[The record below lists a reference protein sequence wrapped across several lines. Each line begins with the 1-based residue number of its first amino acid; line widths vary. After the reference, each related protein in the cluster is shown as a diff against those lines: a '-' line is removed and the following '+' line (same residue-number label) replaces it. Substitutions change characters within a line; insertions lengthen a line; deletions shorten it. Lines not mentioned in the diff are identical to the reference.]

1 MKKEHQIKESIPL
14 LPLRDMVVFPYMVMP
29 LLVGRE
35 KSINAV
41 EEANKKDK
49 TILLCAQRSVK
60 VEDPSVDDIYQ
71 VGTVGQIIQSLK
83 LPDGSYKLLVEGLFR
98 AKIKK
103 PLPNKEYLNV
113 EIENV
118 SSEIE
123 KTIEVEAMMRSLVNQ
138 FEEYVKL
145 NQRVPTEAY
154 ATIANIAD
162 ADQVADQIASY
173 LTLRVSERQAI
184 LEVIDPLERIKR
196 LTEVLNSEIGI
207 LQIEKKI
214 SSNVR
219 KQIEKAQKE
228 YFLQEQLKAIE
239 KELGQKDDPKNELDD
254 LKEKIK
260 QAKMPKEA
268 QEVVLREVEKLSRM
282 YPSSPEATVSRN
294 YIDWLVALPWSVK
307 TDDNLDINNAEK
319 ILNEDHYGLEK
330 PKERILEY
338 LAVRKLVKSMK
349 GQILCF
355 VGPPGVG
362 KTSLAKSVA
371 RALGRNFIRISLGGM
386 RDEAEI
392 RGHRRTYIGSLPGRI
407 IQSIRKAKSRNPV
420 FLLDEVDK
428 MSMDF
433 RGDPAAALLEVLD
446 PEQNST
452 FSDHYLEVEFDL
464 SDVMFITT
472 ANFQDNIPLPLQD
485 RMEIIRLPG
494 YTEYEKLKIARGFL
508 IPKQLKANGL
518 KEEDIKFTQEAIL
531 RIIRRYTR
539 EAGVRNL
546 EREIAR
552 VYRRIAKEVVTK
564 EKDLKIRLTG
574 VRVEK
579 YLGPVQFTEPKKE
592 EKSEVGVATG
602 LAWTEAGGDI
612 ISIES
617 TLMKGKGKLTLT
629 GKLGEVMQESAQAA
643 LSYIRS
649 RAREFGIDDDF
660 YRKMDIHI
668 HIPEGAIPKDGPSAG
683 ITMATALISSL
694 TKRPVKKD
702 VAMTGEITLRGKVL
716 PIGGLKSKILA
727 AHMVGIK
734 TVIMPKENEKDLVE
748 IPKNILKD
756 IKIIPVENM
765 DQVLEISLEKKRA
778 KTAESSQNTNLKRM
792 FRPTIYQRLPI
803 QT

>member
-1 MKKEHQIKESIPL
+1 
-14 LPLRDMVVFPYMVMP
+14 MVVFPFMVLP
-29 LLVGRE
+29 LVVGRE
-35 KSINAV
+35 KSIAAV
-41 EEANKKDK
+41 EEALTKDK
-49 TILLCAQRSVK
+49 TILLCAQKAVK
-60 VEDPSVDDIYQ
+60 VEEPSADDIYV
-71 VGTVGQIIQSLK
+71 VGTVGQIVQSVK
-83 LPDGSYKLLVEGLFR
+83 LPDGSFKLLVEGLYR
-98 AKIKK
+98 ARIKK
-103 PLPNKEYLNV
+103 ISLLKGYLNAD
-113 EIENV
+113 IENIPA
-118 SSEIE
+118 SSE
-123 KTIEVEAMMRSLVNQ
+123 KTMEVEAMVRSLVNQ

-162 ADQVADQIASY
+162 PDQLADTVASY
-173 LTLRVSERQAI
+173 LTMRVAEKQAL
-184 LEVIDPLERIKR
+184 LEIINPVERIKK

-219 KQIEKAQKE
+219 KQIEKSQKE

-239 KELGQKDDPKNELDD
+239 KELGQKDDYKNELDD
-254 LKEKIK
+254 LKDKVK
-260 QAKMPKEA
+260 QAKMPKDVHETA
-268 QEVVLREVEKLSRM
+268 LREVEKLSRM

-294 YIDWLVALPWSVK
+294 YIDWLIAMPWSAK
-307 TDDNLDINNAEK
+307 TEDNLDIQNAEK
-319 ILNEDHYGLEK
+319 ILDEDHYGLDK

-362 KTSLAKSVA
+362 KTSLAKSIA
-371 RALGRNFIRISLGGM
+371 RALGRGFVRVSLGGV

-407 IQSIRKAKSRNPV
+407 IQSIRKVKSRNPV

-433 RGDPAAALLEVLD
+433 RGDPASALLEVLD

-464 SDVMFITT
+464 SDVMFVTT
-472 ANFQDNIPLPLQD
+472 ANFQDNIPIPLQD
-485 RMEIIRLPG
+485 RMEIIRISG
-494 YTEYEKLKIARGFL
+494 YTEHEKVKIAQGFL
-508 IPKQLKANGL
+508 VPKQLKANGL
-518 KEEDIKFTQEAIL
+518 KEEDIKFTQEGL
-531 RIIRRYTR
+531 FRIIRRYTR

-552 VYRRIAKEVVTK
+552 VCRRIAKEVVK
-564 EKDLKIRLTG
+564 KDKDLKIRLTAA
-574 VRVEK
+574 RVEK
-579 YLGPVQFTEPKKE
+579 YLGPMQFTEPKKE
-592 EKSEVGVATG
+592 EKNEIGVATG
-602 LAWTEAGGDI
+602 LAWTEVGGDI

-629 GKLGEVMQESAQAA
+629 GKLGEVMRESAQAG

-649 RAREFGIDDDF
+649 RARDLGIPADF

-668 HIPEGAIPKDGPSAG
+668 HIPEGAVPKDGPSAG
-683 ITMATALISSL
+683 ITMATALVSSL
-694 TKRPVKKD
+694 AKLPVKKD

-734 TVIMPKENEKDLVE
+734 TVIIPKDNEKDLAE

-756 IKIIPVENM
+756 IKIIAVENM
-765 DQVLEISLEKKRA
+765 DQVLDIALEKKRSKA
-778 KTAESSQNTNLKRM
+778 PKAAPKKI
-792 FRPTIYQRLPI
+792 FRPTVYQRFPI

>member
-1 MKKEHQIKESIPL
+1 
-14 LPLRDMVVFPYMVMP
+14 
-29 LLVGRE
+29 
-35 KSINAV
+35 
-41 EEANKKDK
+41 
-49 TILLCAQRSVK
+49 VK
-60 VEDPSVDDIYQ
+60 LSPVK
-71 VGTVGQIIQSLK
+71 G
-83 LPDGSYKLLVEGLFR
+83 
-98 AKIKK
+98 
-103 PLPNKEYLNV
+103 YLNAGIE
-113 EIENV
+113 EIP
-118 SSEIE
+118 SAAE
-123 KTIEVEAMMRSLVNQ
+123 KTMEVEALVRSLVNQ

-162 ADQVADQIASY
+162 PDQLADTAASY
-173 LTLRVSERQAI
+173 LTMRVAEKQAI
-184 LEVIDPLERIKR
+184 LEILNPVDRIKK

-239 KELGQKDDPKNELDD
+239 KELGQKDDYKNELDE
-254 LKEKIK
+254 LKDKVK

-268 QEVVLREVEKLSRM
+268 QETALREVEKLSRM

-294 YIDWLVALPWSVK
+294 YIDWLVAIPWSAR
-307 TDDNLDINNAEK
+307 TEDNLDIKNAEK
-319 ILNEDHYGLEK
+319 ILAEDHYGLDK

-371 RALGRNFIRISLGGM
+371 RALGRNFVRVSLGGV

-433 RGDPAAALLEVLD
+433 RGDPASALLEVLD

-452 FSDHYLEVEFDL
+452 FSDHYLEVDFDL

-472 ANFQDNIPLPLQD
+472 ANFQDNIPIPLQD
-485 RMEIIRLPG
+485 RMEIIKIPG
-494 YTEYEKLKIARGFL
+494 YTEYEKVKIAQGFL
-508 IPKQLKANGL
+508 IPKQIKANGL
-518 KEEDIKFTQEAIL
+518 KAEDIKFTPDGIL
-531 RIIRRYTR
+531 RMIRRYTR

-552 VYRRIAKEVVTK
+552 VCRRIAKEVVKK
-564 EKDLKIRLTG
+564 EKDLKIRLTPN
-574 VRVEK
+574 RIEK

-592 EKSEVGVATG
+592 EKNEVGVATG

-617 TLMKGKGKLTLT
+617 TLMKGKGKMTLT
-629 GKLGEVMQESAQAA
+629 GKLGEVMQESAQAG

-649 RAREFGIDDDF
+649 RARELGISDDF
-660 YRKMDIHI
+660 YKKMDIHI

-694 TKRPVKKD
+694 TRYPVKKD

-716 PIGGLKSKILA
+716 PIGGLKSKMLA

-734 TVIMPKENEKDLVE
+734 TVIIPKENEKDLIE

-756 IKIIPVENM
+756 LKVIPVENM
-765 DQVLEISLEKKRA
+765 DQVLEIALDKKCRKA
-778 KTAESSQNTNLKRM
+778 AV
-792 FRPTIYQRLPI
+792 YQHLSI

>member
-1 MKKEHQIKESIPL
+1 MKKESQNKDSLPL
-14 LPLRDMVVFPYMVMP
+14 LPLRDMVVFPFMVVP
-29 LLVGRE
+29 LVVGRE
-35 KSINAV
+35 KSIAAV
-41 EEANKKDK
+41 EEALTKDK
-49 TILLCAQRSVK
+49 TILLCAQKSVK
-60 VEDPSVDDIYQ
+60 VEEPSADDIYT
-71 VGTVGQIIQSLK
+71 VGTVGQIVQSVK
-83 LPDGSYKLLVEGLFR
+83 LPDGSFKLLVEGLYR
-98 AKIKK
+98 ARIKK
-103 PLPNKEYLNV
+103 LSLLKGYLNAD
-113 EIENV
+113 IENLPV
-118 SSEIE
+118 SSE
-123 KTIEVEAMMRSLVNQ
+123 KTIETEAMVRSLVNQ

-162 ADQVADQIASY
+162 PDQLADTAASY
-173 LTLRVSERQAI
+173 LTMRVAEKQALLEI
-184 LEVIDPLERIKR
+184 LNAVERIKK

-219 KQIEKAQKE
+219 KQIEKSQKE

-239 KELGQKDDPKNELDD
+239 KELGQKDDNKNELDE
-254 LKEKIK
+254 LKDKVK
-260 QAKMPKEA
+260 QAKMPKDV
-268 QEVVLREVEKLSRM
+268 QETALREVEKLSRM

-294 YIDWLVALPWSVK
+294 YIDWLIAMPWSAK
-307 TDDNLDINNAEK
+307 TEDNLDIKNAEK
-319 ILNEDHYGLEK
+319 ILDEDHYGLEK

-362 KTSLAKSVA
+362 KTSLAKSIA
-371 RALGRNFIRISLGGM
+371 RALGRGFIRVSLGGV

-407 IQSIRKAKSRNPV
+407 IQSIRKAKSKNPV

-433 RGDPAAALLEVLD
+433 RGDPASALLEVLD
-446 PEQNST
+446 PEQNSA

-472 ANFQDNIPLPLQD
+472 ANFQDNIPIPLQD
-485 RMEIIRLPG
+485 RMEIIKIPG
-494 YTEYEKLKIARGFL
+494 YTEYEKVKIAQGFL
-508 IPKQLKANGL
+508 VPKQLKANGL
-518 KEEDIKFTQEAIL
+518 KVEHIKFTQEGLL

-552 VYRRIAKEVVTK
+552 VCRRIAKEVVK
-564 EKDLKIRLTG
+564 RDKDLKIRLTAA
-574 VRVEK
+574 RVEK
-579 YLGPVQFTEPKKE
+579 YLGPMQFTEPKKE
-592 EKSEVGVATG
+592 EKNEIGVATG
-602 LAWTEAGGDI
+602 LAWTEVGGDI

-629 GKLGEVMQESAQAA
+629 GKLGEVMRESAQAG

-649 RAREFGIDDDF
+649 RARELGVQADF

-668 HIPEGAIPKDGPSAG
+668 HIPEGAVPKDGPSAG
-683 ITMATALISSL
+683 ITMATALVSSL
-694 TKRPVKKD
+694 TKLPVKKD

-734 TVIMPKENEKDLVE
+734 TVIIPKENEKDLAE

-756 IKIIPVENM
+756 IKVVTVENM
-765 DQVLEISLEKKRA
+765 DQVLDIALEKKRSKA
-778 KTAESSQNTNLKRM
+778 PKAAPKKI
-792 FRPTIYQRLPI
+792 FRPTVYQRFPI

>member
-1 MKKEHQIKESIPL
+1 MKKEFKTKDSLPL
-14 LPLRDMVVFPYMVMP
+14 LPLRDMVVFPFMVVP
-29 LLVGRE
+29 LVVGRE
-35 KSINAV
+35 KSIAAV
-41 EEANKKDK
+41 EDALSKDK
-49 TILLCAQRSVK
+49 TILLCAQKSVK
-60 VEDPSVDDIYQ
+60 VEEPSLDDIYQ
-71 VGTVGQIIQSLK
+71 LGTVGQIIQSVK
-83 LPDGSYKLLVEGLFR
+83 LPDGSYKLLVEGIYR
-98 AKIKK
+98 ARIKK
-103 PLPNKEYLNV
+103 SLPEKEYLGV
-113 EIENV
+113 EIECATMAV
-118 SSEIE
+118 E
-123 KTIEVEAMMRSLVNQ
+123 KTIEIEAMMRSLVNQ

-145 NQRVPTEAY
+145 NQRVPTEAF
-154 ATIANIAD
+154 ATIANIPD
-162 ADQVADQIASY
+162 PDQIADTVASY
-173 LTLRVSERQAI
+173 LTMRVAERQAI
-184 LEVIDPLERIKR
+184 LEITDPVDRIKK

-214 SSNVR
+214 SSTVR
-219 KQIEKAQKE
+219 KQIEKSQKE

-239 KELGQKDDPKNELDD
+239 KELGQKDDYKNELDD

-260 QAKMPKEA
+260 QAKMPKDA
-268 QEVVLREVEKLSRM
+268 QETALREVEKLSRM

-294 YIDWLVALPWSVK
+294 YIDWLVAIPWSVK
-307 TDDNLDINNAEK
+307 TEDNLDIKNAEK
-319 ILNEDHYGLEK
+319 ILDDDHYGLEK

-371 RALGRNFIRISLGGM
+371 RALGRNFIRVSLGGV

-392 RGHRRTYIGSLPGRI
+392 RGHRRTYIGSLPGRV
-407 IQSIRKAKSRNPV
+407 IQSIKKAKSKNPV

-428 MSMDF
+428 MSTDF

-485 RMEIIRLPG
+485 RMEMIKLSG
-494 YTEYEKLKIARGFL
+494 YTEYEKAKIAQGFL
-508 IPKQLKANGL
+508 IPKQIKANGL
-518 KEEDIKFTQEAIL
+518 KEENVKFTQEAIL

-552 VYRRIAKEVVTK
+552 VCRRIAKDVVRK
-564 EKDLKIRLTG
+564 EKDLKIKLTG
-574 VRVEK
+574 ARIEK
-579 YLGPVQFTEPKKE
+579 YLGPIQFTEPKKE
-592 EKSEVGVATG
+592 ENNEVGVATG

-617 TLMKGKGKLTLT
+617 ILMNGKGKLTLT

-649 RAREFGIDDDF
+649 RAKEFGIDDNF
-660 YRKMDIHI
+660 YKKLDIHI

-683 ITMATALISSL
+683 ITMATALVSSL
-694 TKRPVKKD
+694 TKCPVKKD

-734 TVIMPKENEKDLVE
+734 TVIIPKENEKDLVE
-748 IPKNILKD
+748 IPKSILKD
-756 IKIIPVENM
+756 IKIIPVGHM
-765 DQVLEISLEKKRA
+765 DQVLEIALEKGCKKA
-778 KTAESSQNTNLKRM
+778 PKAAPKKI
-792 FRPTIYQRLPI
+792 FRPTVYQRMQI

>member
-1 MKKEHQIKESIPL
+1 MKKEFQIKNSLPL
-14 LPLRDMVVFPYMVMP
+14 LPLRDMVIFPYMVMP
-29 LLVGRE
+29 LLVGRQ
-35 KSINAV
+35 KSIAAV
-41 EEANKKDK
+41 EEADSKDK
-49 TILLCAQRSVK
+49 TILLCAQRFVK
-60 VEDPSVDDIYQ
+60 TEDPSPDDIYKT
-71 VGTVGQIIQSLK
+71 GTVGKILQSLK
-83 LPDGSYKLLVEGLFR
+83 LPDGSYKLLVEGLYR
-98 AKIKK
+98 ANIKNF
-103 PLPNKEYLNV
+103 LPNQEYLSV
-113 EIENV
+113 EIEPV
-118 SSEIE
+118 PTGTK
-123 KTIEVEAMMRSLVNQ
+123 KTIEVEALMRSLVNQ

-145 NQRVPTEAY
+145 NQRVPAEAF
-154 ATIANIAD
+154 ATTANIDNPNQLAD
-162 ADQVADQIASY
+162 TVASY
-173 LTLRVSERQAI
+173 LSLRISERQVI
-184 LEVIDPLERIKR
+184 LEIIDPVERIKR

-219 KQIEKAQKE
+219 KQIEKSQKE

-239 KELGQKDDPKNELDD
+239 KELGQKDEHKNEIED
-254 LKEKIK
+254 LKEKARA
-260 QAKMPKEA
+260 AKMTKEA
-268 QEVVLREVEKLSRM
+268 QEVALREIEKLSRM
-282 YPSSPEATVSRN
+282 YPNSPEATVSRN

-307 TDDNLDINNAEK
+307 TDDNLDIKNAGK
-319 ILNEDHYGLEK
+319 ILNDDHYGLEK

-338 LAVRKLVKSMK
+338 LAVLKLVKSMK

-371 RALGRNFIRISLGGM
+371 RALGRSFIRVSLGGV

-392 RGHRRTYIGSLPGRI
+392 RGHRRTYIGSLPGRV

-428 MSMDF
+428 MATDF

-472 ANFQDNIPLPLQD
+472 ANFQDNIPAPLQD

-494 YTEYEKLKIARGFL
+494 YTEYEKVKIAQGFL
-508 IPKQLKANGL
+508 IPKQIKANGL
-518 KEEDIKFTQEAIL
+518 KPEDISFSEEGIL
-531 RIIRRYTR
+531 KIISRYTR

-552 VYRRIAKEVVTK
+552 ACRKIAKKVVEK
-564 EKDLKIRLTG
+564 EQSLKVKLTA
-574 VRVEK
+574 VSVQK
-579 YLGPVQFTEPKKE
+579 YLGPPRFSEPKIE
-592 EKSEVGVATG
+592 EENEVGVATG

-643 LSYIRS
+643 LSYLRS
-649 RAREFGIDDDF
+649 RAKEFGIDDDF
-660 YRKMDIHI
+660 YKKTDIHI

-694 TKRPVKKD
+694 AKLPVKKD

-716 PIGGLKSKILA
+716 EIGGLKSKILA
-727 AHMVGIK
+727 AHRVGIN
-734 TVIMPKENEKDLVE
+734 TVIIPKENQKDLIE
-748 IPKNILKD
+748 IPKNILRELK
-756 IKIIPVENM
+756 V
-765 DQVLEISLEKKRA
+765 V
-778 KTAESSQNTNLKRM
+778 TAEDMDEVLKVALVNKRGKRSKAEPKK
-792 FRPTIYQRLPI
+792 FYRPTIYQRIPI

>member
-1 MKKEHQIKESIPL
+1 MKKEQLQKEIVPL
-14 LPLRDMVVFPYMVMP
+14 LPLRDMVVFPFMVVP
-29 LLVGRE
+29 LVVGRDR
-35 KSINAV
+35 SIAAV
-41 EEANKKDK
+41 EEALSKDK

-60 VEDPSVDDIYQ
+60 VEEPALDDIYQ
-71 VGTVGQIIQSLK
+71 MGTVGQIMQSVK
-83 LPDGSYKLLVEGLFR
+83 LPDGSYKILAEGIYR

-103 PLPNKEYLNV
+103 LLPTKEYLHAEV
-113 EIENV
+113 EYPSAAV
-118 SSEIE
+118 E
-123 KTIEVEAMMRSLVNQ
+123 KTMEVEAMMRSLVNQ

-154 ATIANIAD
+154 ATLVNIAD
-162 ADQVADQIASY
+162 PDQMADTAASY
-173 LTLRVSERQAI
+173 LNLRVAERQAI
-184 LEVIDPLERIKR
+184 LEIVSPVERVKR

-219 KQIEKAQKE
+219 KQIEKAQRE

-239 KELGQKDDPKNELDD
+239 KELGQKDDYKNELDD
-254 LKEKIK
+254 LKEKVK
-260 QAKMPKEA
+260 QAKMTKEA
-268 QEVVLREVEKLSRM
+268 QEIALREIEKLSRM
-282 YPSSPEATVSRN
+282 YPTSPEATVSRN
-294 YIDWLVALPWSVK
+294 YIDWLVALPWSVR
-307 TDDNLDINNAEK
+307 TEDNLDIKNAEK
-319 ILNEDHYGLEK
+319 ILAEDHYGLEK

-362 KTSLAKSVA
+362 KTSLAKSIA
-371 RALGRNFIRISLGGM
+371 RALGRNFVRVSLGGV

-392 RGHRRTYIGSLPGRI
+392 RGHRRTYIGSLPGRV
-407 IQSIRKAKSRNPV
+407 IQSIRKAKSKNPV

-428 MSMDF
+428 MSLDF

-472 ANFQDNIPLPLQD
+472 ANFQDNIPIPLQD
-485 RMEIIRLPG
+485 RMEIIKLPG
-494 YTEYEKLKIARGFL
+494 YTEYEKVKIAQGFL
-508 IPKQLKANGL
+508 LPKQIKANGL
-518 KEEDIKFTQEAIL
+518 KEEDIKFTHEAL
-531 RIIRRYTR
+531 MKIIGRYTR

-552 VYRRIAKEVVTK
+552 VCRKIAKEVVQK
-564 EKDLKIRLTG
+564 DRDLK
-574 VRVEK
+574 VRVTAVRAK
-579 YLGPVQFTEPKKE
+579 RYLGPEQFDEPKKE
-592 EKSEVGVATG
+592 EKNEVGVATG

-629 GKLGEVMQESAQAA
+629 GKLGEVMKESAEAA

-649 RAREFGIDDDF
+649 RARELGIDDDF
-660 YRKMDIHI
+660 YRKFDIHI

-683 ITMATALISSL
+683 ITMATALVSAL
-694 TKRPVKKD
+694 TKLPVKKD

-716 PIGGLKSKILA
+716 PIGGLKSKMLA
-727 AHMVGIK
+727 AHMVGMK
-734 TVIMPKENEKDLVE
+734 TVIIPKENEKDLVE

-756 IKIIPVENM
+756 LKVIPVEHM
-765 DQVLEISLEKKRA
+765 DRVLEIALEKRRA
-778 KTAESSQNTNLKRM
+778 KTAGPVPKKI
-792 FRPTIYQRLPI
+792 FRPTVYQRFPI

>member
-1 MKKEHQIKESIPL
+1 MKKEQLQKDSLPL
-14 LPLRDMVVFPYMVMP
+14 LPLRDMVVFPYMVIP
-29 LLVGRE
+29 LLVGRQ
-35 KSINAV
+35 KSIAAA
-41 EEANKKDK
+41 EAADTKDK
-49 TILLCAQRSVK
+49 TILLCAQRFVK
-60 VEDPSVDDIYQ
+60 TEDPSPDDIYQ
-71 VGTVGQIIQSLK
+71 MGTVGKILQSLK
-83 LPDGSYKLLVEGLFR
+83 LPDGSYKLLVEGLYR
-98 AKIKK
+98 AKVNKFI
-103 PLPNKEYLNV
+103 PDKEYLSV
-113 EIENV
+113 EIEPI
-118 SSEIE
+118 STDTQ
-123 KTIEVEAMMRSLVNQ
+123 KTMEVEALMRSLVNQ

-145 NQRVPTEAY
+145 NQRVPTEAF
-154 ATIANIAD
+154 ATTANIDNPDQLAD
-162 ADQVADQIASY
+162 TVASY
-173 LTLRVSERQAI
+173 LALRISERQAI
-184 LEVIDPLERIKR
+184 LEIIDPVERIKR

-219 KQIEKAQKE
+219 RQIEKSQKE

-239 KELGQKDDPKNELDD
+239 KELGQKDEHKSEMDE
-254 LKEKIK
+254 LKEKVK
-260 QAKMPKEA
+260 AAKMTKEA
-268 QEVVLREVEKLSRM
+268 QEVALREIEKLSRM
-282 YPSSPEATVSRN
+282 YPNSPEATVSRN

-307 TDDNLDINNAEK
+307 TDDNLDIKNAEK

-371 RALGRNFIRISLGGM
+371 RALGRNFIRISLGGV

-407 IQSIRKAKSRNPV
+407 IQSVRKAKSRNPV

-428 MSMDF
+428 MVMDF

-472 ANFQDNIPLPLQD
+472 ANFQDNIPVPLQD

-494 YTEYEKLKIARGFL
+494 YTEYEKVKIADGFL
-508 IPKQLKANGL
+508 ISKQIKANGL
-518 KEEDIKFTQEAIL
+518 KLENISFSAEGIL
-531 RIIRRYTR
+531 KIIRRYTR

-552 VYRRIAKEVVTK
+552 VCRKIAKEVVEK
-564 EKDLKIRLTG
+564 ERDLKVKLTA
-574 VRVEK
+574 VSVQK
-579 YLGPVQFTEPKKE
+579 YLGPPQFSEPKIE
-592 EKSEVGVATG
+592 EKNEVGVATG

-649 RAREFGIDDDF
+649 RAKEFGIDDDF

-694 TKRPVKKD
+694 TKLPVKKD

-716 PIGGLKSKILA
+716 QIGGLKSKILA
-727 AHMVGIK
+727 AHRVGIK
-734 TVIMPKENEKDLVE
+734 TVIIPKENEKDLVE
-748 IPKNILKD
+748 IPKNILRELRMVT
-756 IKIIPVENM
+756 VENM
-765 DQVLEISLEKKRA
+765 DQVLKIALENKRRKRSKAEPKK
-778 KTAESSQNTNLKRM
+778 
-792 FRPTIYQRLPI
+792 FYRPTIYQRLPI

>member
-1 MKKEHQIKESIPL
+1 MKKEHQIKESLPL
-14 LPLRDMVVFPYMVMP
+14 LPLRDMVVFPFMVVP
-29 LLVGRE
+29 LVVGRA
-35 KSINAV
+35 KSIAAV
-41 EEANKKDK
+41 EEALSKDK
-49 TILLCAQRSVK
+49 TILLCAQKSVK
-60 VEDPSVDDIYQ
+60 VEEPSLDDVYQ
-71 VGTVGQIIQSLK
+71 LGTVGQIIQSVK
-83 LPDGSYKLLVEGLFR
+83 LPDGSYKLLVEGIYR

-103 PLPNKEYLNV
+103 LLPVKEYINA
-113 EIENV
+113 EIEYASV
-118 SSEIE
+118 PAE
-123 KTIEVEAMMRSLVNQ
+123 KTMEVEAQMRSLVNQ

-145 NQRVPTEAY
+145 NQRVPTEAF
-154 ATIANIAD
+154 ATIANIPDPDQMAD
-162 ADQVADQIASY
+162 TAASY
-173 LTLRVSERQAI
+173 LTMRVAERQAI
-184 LEVIDPLERIKR
+184 LEIVDPVERIKR

-214 SSNVR
+214 SSTVR

-239 KELGQKDDPKNELDD
+239 KELGQKDDYKNELDD

-268 QEVVLREVEKLSRM
+268 QEIAMREVEKLSRM
-282 YPSSPEATVSRN
+282 YPTSPEATVSRN
-294 YIDWLVALPWSVK
+294 YIDWLVALPWSVR
-307 TDDNLDINNAEK
+307 TDDNLDIKNAEK

-362 KTSLAKSVA
+362 KTSLAKSIA
-371 RALGRNFIRISLGGM
+371 RALGRNFVRVSLGGV

-392 RGHRRTYIGSLPGRI
+392 RGHRRTYIGSLPGRV
-407 IQSIRKAKSRNPV
+407 IQSIRKAKSKNPV
-420 FLLDEVDK
+420 FLFDEVDK
-428 MSMDF
+428 MSTDF

-472 ANFQDNIPLPLQD
+472 ANFQDNIPFALQD
-485 RMEIIRLPG
+485 RMEMIKLSG
-494 YTEYEKLKIARGFL
+494 YTEYEKVKIAQGFL
-508 IPKQLKANGL
+508 ISKQIKLHGL
-518 KEEDIKFTQEAIL
+518 KEEHIKFTADAIL
-531 RIIRRYTR
+531 RIVRRYTR

-552 VYRRIAKEVVTK
+552 VCRRIAKDVVKK
-564 EKDLKIRLTG
+564 EKDLKLRLSG
-574 VRVEK
+574 RRIEK

-592 EKSEVGVATG
+592 EKNEIGVATG

-612 ISIES
+612 ISIET
-617 TLMKGKGKLTLT
+617 TLMTGKGKLILT

-643 LSYIRS
+643 LSFIRS
-649 RAREFGIDDDF
+649 RAKEFGIDDNF
-660 YRKMDIHI
+660 YKKLDIHI
-668 HIPEGAIPKDGPSAG
+668 HVPEGAIPKDGPSAG
-683 ITMATALISSL
+683 ITIATALISSL
-694 TKRPVKKD
+694 TKCPVKKD

-716 PIGGLKSKILA
+716 PIGGLKSKMLA

-734 TVIMPKENEKDLVE
+734 TVIIPKENEKDLVE

-756 IKIIPVENM
+756 LKVVPVEYM
-765 DQVLEISLEKKRA
+765 DQVLEIALERRCRKAPKAAPRKA
-778 KTAESSQNTNLKRM
+778 AFK
-792 FRPTIYQRLPI
+792 PTVYQRLPI

>member
-1 MKKEHQIKESIPL
+1 MKKENQSKDSLPL
-14 LPLRDMVVFPYMVMP
+14 LPLRDMVVFPFMTVP
-29 LLVGRE
+29 LVVGRE
-35 KSINAV
+35 KSIAAV
-41 EEANKKDK
+41 EESLAKDK
-49 TILLCAQRSVK
+49 TILLCAQKSVK
-60 VEDPSVDDIYQ
+60 VEEPSADDIYPI
-71 VGTVGQIIQSLK
+71 GTVGQIIQSVK
-83 LPDGSYKLLVEGLFR
+83 LPDGSYKLLVEGLYR
-98 AKIKK
+98 ARVIKLYALK
-103 PLPNKEYLNV
+103 GYLNAD
-113 EIENV
+113 IENV
-118 SSEIE
+118 PVPAE
-123 KTIEVEAMMRSLVNQ
+123 KTIEVEAMVRSMVNQ

-162 ADQVADQIASY
+162 PDQMADTAASY
-173 LTLRVSERQAI
+173 LTMRVAEKQAI
-184 LEVIDPLERIKR
+184 LEILDPVDRIKK

-239 KELGQKDDPKNELDD
+239 KELGQKDDYKNELDE
-254 LKEKIK
+254 LKDKVK
-260 QAKMPKEA
+260 QAKMPKDA
-268 QEVVLREVEKLSRM
+268 QEVAMREVEKLSRM

-294 YIDWLVALPWSVK
+294 YIDWLVAIPWSAR
-307 TDDNLDINNAEK
+307 TEDNLDIKNAEK
-319 ILNEDHYGLEK
+319 ILAEDHYGLEK

-371 RALGRNFIRISLGGM
+371 RALGRNFVRVSLGGV

-392 RGHRRTYIGSLPGRI
+392 RGHRRTYIGSLPGRV
-407 IQSIRKAKSRNPV
+407 IQSIRKAKSKNPV

-428 MSMDF
+428 MSTDF
-433 RGDPAAALLEVLD
+433 RGDPASALLEVLD

-472 ANFQDNIPLPLQD
+472 ANFQDNIPFPLQD
-485 RMEIIRLPG
+485 RMEMIKIPG
-494 YTEYEKLKIARGFL
+494 YTEYEKAKIAQGFL
-508 IPKQLKANGL
+508 IPKQIKANGL
-518 KEEDIKFTQEAIL
+518 KVEDIKFTQDGIL
-531 RIIRRYTR
+531 KMIRRYTR

-552 VYRRIAKEVVTK
+552 VCRRIAKEVVEK
-564 EKDLKIRLTG
+564 ERDLKIRLTG
-574 VRVEK
+574 SRIEK
-579 YLGPVQFTEPKKE
+579 YLGPMQFTEPKKE
-592 EKSEVGVATG
+592 EKNEVGVATG

-629 GKLGEVMQESAQAA
+629 GKLGEVMRESAQAGF
-643 LSYIRS
+643 SYIRS
-649 RAREFGIDDDF
+649 RAKELGISDDF
-660 YRKMDIHI
+660 YRKTDIHI

-683 ITMATALISSL
+683 ITMATALVSSL
-694 TKRPVKKD
+694 TKTPVKKD
-702 VAMTGEITLRGKVL
+702 VAMTGEITLRGRVL

-734 TVIMPKENEKDLVE
+734 TVIIPKDNEKDLIE

-756 IKIIPVENM
+756 LKVVTVENM
-765 DQVLEISLEKKRA
+765 DQVLDIALEKKRGRA
-778 KTAESSQNTNLKRM
+778 PKAAPKKI

>member
-1 MKKEHQIKESIPL
+1 MKKENQSKDSLPL
-14 LPLRDMVVFPYMVMP
+14 LPLRDMVVFPFMVVP
-29 LLVGRE
+29 LVVGRE
-35 KSINAV
+35 KSMAAV
-41 EEANKKDK
+41 EEALTKDK
-49 TILLCAQRSVK
+49 TILLCAQKSVK
-60 VEDPSVDDIYQ
+60 VEEPSADDIYA
-71 VGTVGQIIQSLK
+71 VGTVGQIVQSVK
-83 LPDGSYKLLVEGLFR
+83 LPDGSFKLLVEGLYR
-98 AKIKK
+98 ARIKK
-103 PLPNKEYLNV
+103 LLLLKGYLNAD
-113 EIENV
+113 IENMPV
-118 SSEIE
+118 SSE
-123 KTIEVEAMMRSLVNQ
+123 KTMEIEAMVRSLVNQ

-162 ADQVADQIASY
+162 PDQLADTAASY
-173 LTLRVSERQAI
+173 LTMRVAEKQALLEI
-184 LEVIDPLERIKR
+184 LDPVERIKK

-219 KQIEKAQKE
+219 KQIEKSQKE

-239 KELGQKDDPKNELDD
+239 KELGQKDDYKHELDE
-254 LKEKIK
+254 LKDKVK
-260 QAKMPKEA
+260 QAKMPKEV
-268 QEVVLREVEKLSRM
+268 QETALREVEKLSRM

-294 YIDWLVALPWSVK
+294 YIDWLIAMPWSVK
-307 TDDNLDINNAEK
+307 TEDNLDIKNSEK
-319 ILNEDHYGLEK
+319 ILNEDHYGLDK

-362 KTSLAKSVA
+362 KTSLAKSIA
-371 RALGRNFIRISLGGM
+371 RALGRGFIRVSLGGV

-392 RGHRRTYIGSLPGRI
+392 RGHRRTYIGSMPGRI
-407 IQSIRKAKSRNPV
+407 IQSIRKAKSKNPV

-433 RGDPAAALLEVLD
+433 RGDPASALLEVLD
-446 PEQNST
+446 PEQNSA

-472 ANFQDNIPLPLQD
+472 ANFQDNIPIPLQD
-485 RMEIIRLPG
+485 RMEIIKIPG
-494 YTEYEKLKIARGFL
+494 YTEHEKVKIAQGFL
-508 IPKQLKANGL
+508 VPKQLKANGL
-518 KEEDIKFTQEAIL
+518 KDEYIKFTQEGLL

-552 VYRRIAKEVVTK
+552 VCRRIAKEVVK
-564 EKDLKIRLTG
+564 KDKDLKIRLTA

-579 YLGPVQFTEPKKE
+579 YLGPMQFTEPKKE
-592 EKSEVGVATG
+592 EKNEIGVATG
-602 LAWTEAGGDI
+602 LAWTEVGGDI

-629 GKLGEVMQESAQAA
+629 GKLGEVMRESAQAG

-649 RAREFGIDDDF
+649 RAKELGIQADF

-668 HIPEGAIPKDGPSAG
+668 HIPEGAVPKDGPSAG
-683 ITMATALISSL
+683 ITMATALVSSL
-694 TKRPVKKD
+694 TKLPVKKD

-734 TVIMPKENEKDLVE
+734 TVIIPKDNEKDLAE

-756 IKIIPVENM
+756 IKVINVENM
-765 DQVLEISLEKKRA
+765 DQVLDIALEKKRA
-778 KTAESSQNTNLKRM
+778 KAPKAAPKKV
-792 FRPTIYQRLPI
+792 FRPTVYQRFPI

>member
-1 MKKEHQIKESIPL
+1 MKKEHQIKESLPL
-14 LPLRDMVVFPYMVMP
+14 LPLRDMVVFPFMVVP
-29 LLVGRE
+29 LVVGRE
-35 KSINAV
+35 KSIAAV
-41 EEANKKDK
+41 EEALSKDK
-49 TILLCAQRSVK
+49 TILLCAQKSVK
-60 VEDPSVDDIYQ
+60 VEEPSLDDVYQ
-71 VGTVGQIIQSLK
+71 LGTVGQIIQSVK
-83 LPDGSYKLLVEGLFR
+83 LPDGSYKLLVEGIYR
-98 AKIKK
+98 ARVKK
-103 PLPNKEYLNV
+103 FLPVKEYINA
-113 EIENV
+113 EIEYASV
-118 SSEIE
+118 PVE
-123 KTIEVEAMMRSLVNQ
+123 KTMEVEAQVRSLVNQ

-145 NQRVPTEAY
+145 NQRVPTEAF
-154 ATIANIAD
+154 ATIANIPDPDQMAD
-162 ADQVADQIASY
+162 TVASY
-173 LTLRVSERQAI
+173 LTMRVAERQAI
-184 LEVIDPLERIKR
+184 LEIIDPVERIKR

-214 SSNVR
+214 SSTVR

-239 KELGQKDDPKNELDD
+239 KELGQKDDYKNELDD
-254 LKEKIK
+254 LKEKVK
-260 QAKMPKEA
+260 QAKMSKEA
-268 QEVVLREVEKLSRM
+268 QEIALREVEKLSRM
-282 YPSSPEATVSRN
+282 YPTSPEATVSRN
-294 YIDWLVALPWSVK
+294 YIDWLVALPWSVR
-307 TDDNLDINNAEK
+307 TDDNLDIKNAEK

-362 KTSLAKSVA
+362 KTSLAKSIA
-371 RALGRNFIRISLGGM
+371 RAIGRNFVRVSLGGV

-392 RGHRRTYIGSLPGRI
+392 RGHRRTYIGSLPGRV
-407 IQSIRKAKSRNPV
+407 IQSIRKAKSKNPV

-428 MSMDF
+428 MSTDF
-433 RGDPAAALLEVLD
+433 RGDPAAAMLEVLD

-472 ANFQDNIPLPLQD
+472 ANFQDNIPIPLQD
-485 RMEIIRLPG
+485 RMEMIKLSG
-494 YTEYEKLKIARGFL
+494 YTEYEKVKIAQGFL
-508 IPKQLKANGL
+508 IPKQIKLHGL
-518 KEEDIKFTQEAIL
+518 KEEHIKFTADSIL
-531 RIIRRYTR
+531 RVVRRYTR

-552 VYRRIAKEVVTK
+552 VCRRIARDVVRK
-564 EKDLKIRLTG
+564 EKDLKLRLTG
-574 VRVEK
+574 ARIEK
-579 YLGPVQFTEPKKE
+579 YLGPVQFSEPKKE
-592 EKSEVGVATG
+592 ERNEVGVATG

-612 ISIES
+612 ISIET
-617 TLMKGKGKLTLT
+617 TLMTGKGKLTLT

-643 LSYIRS
+643 LSFIRS
-649 RAREFGIDDDF
+649 RAREFGIDDNF
-660 YRKMDIHI
+660 YKKLDILI

-694 TKRPVKKD
+694 TKCPVKKD

-716 PIGGLKSKILA
+716 PIGGLKSKMLA

-734 TVIMPKENEKDLVE
+734 TVIIPKENEKDLVE

-756 IKIIPVENM
+756 LKVMPVEYM
-765 DQVLEISLEKKRA
+765 DQVLDIALEKKCRKA
-778 KTAESSQNTNLKRM
+778 PKSAPRKMALKPM
-792 FRPTIYQRLPI
+792 VYQRMPI

>member
-1 MKKEHQIKESIPL
+1 MKKEHQTKESLPL
-14 LPLRDMVVFPYMVMP
+14 LPLRDMVIFPFMVVP
-29 LLVGRE
+29 LVVGRE
-35 KSINAV
+35 KSIAAV
-41 EEANKKDK
+41 EEALSKDK
-49 TILLCAQRSVK
+49 TILLCAQKSVK
-60 VEDPSVDDIYQ
+60 VEEPSLDDIYPL
-71 VGTVGQIIQSLK
+71 GTVGQIIQSVK
-83 LPDGSYKLLVEGLFR
+83 LPDGSYKLLVEGMYR
-98 AKIKK
+98 AKVKKLLPIKEF
-103 PLPNKEYLNV
+103 LNADVEY
-113 EIENV
+113 V
-118 SSEIE
+118 STAVD

-145 NQRVPTEAY
+145 NQRVPTEAF

-162 ADQVADQIASY
+162 PDQMADTVASY
-173 LTLRVSERQAI
+173 LTMRVAERQAI
-184 LEVIDPLERIKR
+184 LEIIDPVERIKK

-239 KELGQKDDPKNELDD
+239 KELGQKDDYKNELDD

-268 QEVVLREVEKLSRM
+268 QEVALRELEKLSRT

-307 TDDNLDINNAEK
+307 TEDNLDIKNAEK
-319 ILNEDHYGLEK
+319 ILADDHYGLEK

-338 LAVRKLVKSMK
+338 LAVLKLVKSMK

-362 KTSLAKSVA
+362 KTSLAKSIA
-371 RALGRNFIRISLGGM
+371 RALGRNFVRISLGGM

-407 IQSIRKAKSRNPV
+407 IQSIRKAKSKNPV

-428 MSMDF
+428 MSTDF

-472 ANFQDNIPLPLQD
+472 ANFQDNIPFPLQD
-485 RMEIIRLPG
+485 RMEIIKISG
-494 YTEYEKLKIARGFL
+494 YTEYDKVKIAQGFL
-508 IPKQLKANGL
+508 VPKQIKANGL
-518 KEEDIKFTQEAIL
+518 KEENIKFTQDAIL
-531 RIIRRYTR
+531 RIVRRYTR

-552 VYRRIAKEVVTK
+552 VCRRIAKDVVKK

-574 VRVEK
+574 KKIEK

-592 EKSEVGVATG
+592 EKSEVGVSTG

-617 TLMKGKGKLTLT
+617 TLMTGKGKLTLT

-649 RAREFGIDDDF
+649 RAKEFDIDDSF
-660 YRKMDIHI
+660 YKKMDIHI

-683 ITMATALISSL
+683 ITMATALVSSL

-734 TVIMPKENEKDLVE
+734 TVIIPKENEKDLIE

-756 IKIIPVENM
+756 IKIIPVEYM
-765 DQVLEISLEKKRA
+765 DQVLDIALEKKLRKA
-778 KTAESSQNTNLKRM
+778 PAP
-792 FRPTIYQRLPI
+792 RPKKISPRPAVYQRLPI

>member
-1 MKKEHQIKESIPL
+1 MQKKEHQIKDSLPL
-14 LPLRDMVVFPYMVMP
+14 LPLRDMVVFPYMVIP
-29 LLVGRE
+29 LLVGRQ
-35 KSINAV
+35 KSIAAAEV
-41 EEANKKDK
+41 ADTKDK

-60 VEDPSVDDIYQ
+60 TEDPSPDDIYQ
-71 VGTVGQIIQSLK
+71 MGTVGKILQSLK
-83 LPDGSYKLLVEGLFR
+83 LPDGSYKLLVEGLYR
-98 AKIKK
+98 AKVKK
-103 PLPNKEYLNV
+103 FLPDKEYLSV
-113 EIENV
+113 EIEPI
-118 SSEIE
+118 STDTE
-123 KTIEVEAMMRSLVNQ
+123 KTMEVEALMRSLVNQ

-145 NQRVPTEAY
+145 NQRVPTEAF
-154 ATIANIAD
+154 ATTANIDNPNQLAD
-162 ADQVADQIASY
+162 TVASY
-173 LTLRVSERQAI
+173 LALRISERQAI
-184 LEVIDPLERIKR
+184 LEIIDPVERIKR

-219 KQIEKAQKE
+219 RQIEKSQKE

-239 KELGQKDDPKNELDD
+239 KELGQKDEHKSEMDE
-254 LKEKIK
+254 LKEKVK
-260 QAKMPKEA
+260 AAKMTKEA
-268 QEVVLREVEKLSRM
+268 QEVALREIEKLSRM
-282 YPSSPEATVSRN
+282 YPNSPEATVSRN

-307 TDDNLDINNAEK
+307 TDDNLDIKNAEK

-371 RALGRNFIRISLGGM
+371 RALGRNFIRISLGGV

-407 IQSIRKAKSRNPV
+407 IQSIRKAKSSNPV

-428 MSMDF
+428 MVMDF

-472 ANFQDNIPLPLQD
+472 ANFQDNIPVPLQD

-494 YTEYEKLKIARGFL
+494 YTEYEKVKIADGFL
-508 IPKQLKANGL
+508 ISKQIKANGL
-518 KEEDIKFTQEAIL
+518 KLENIGFSAEGIL
-531 RIIRRYTR
+531 KIIRRYTR

-552 VYRRIAKEVVTK
+552 VCRKIAKEVVEK
-564 EKDLKIRLTG
+564 ERNLKVKLTS
-574 VRVEK
+574 VSVQK
-579 YLGPVQFTEPKKE
+579 YLGPPQFSEPKIE
-592 EKSEVGVATG
+592 EKNEVGVATG

-649 RAREFGIDDDF
+649 RAKEFGIDDDF

-694 TKRPVKKD
+694 TKLPVKKD

-716 PIGGLKSKILA
+716 QIGGLKSKILA
-727 AHMVGIK
+727 AHRVGIK
-734 TVIMPKENEKDLVE
+734 TVIIPKENEKDLVE
-748 IPKNILKD
+748 IPKNILRELR
-756 IKIIPVENM
+756 IVTVENM
-765 DQVLEISLEKKRA
+765 DQVLKIALENKRRKRSKAEPKK
-778 KTAESSQNTNLKRM
+778 
-792 FRPTIYQRLPI
+792 FYRPTIYQRLPI

>member
-1 MKKEHQIKESIPL
+1 
-14 LPLRDMVVFPYMVMP
+14 
-29 LLVGRE
+29 
-35 KSINAV
+35 
-41 EEANKKDK
+41 
-49 TILLCAQRSVK
+49 
-60 VEDPSVDDIYQ
+60 
-71 VGTVGQIIQSLK
+71 
-83 LPDGSYKLLVEGLFR
+83 
-98 AKIKK
+98 
-103 PLPNKEYLNV
+103 
-113 EIENV
+113 
-118 SSEIE
+118 
-123 KTIEVEAMMRSLVNQ
+123 
-138 FEEYVKL
+138 
-145 NQRVPTEAY
+145 
-154 ATIANIAD
+154 
-162 ADQVADQIASY
+162 
-173 LTLRVSERQAI
+173 
-184 LEVIDPLERIKR
+184 
-196 LTEVLNSEIGI
+196 LNSEIGI
-207 LQIEKKI
+207 LQIDKKI
-214 SSNVR
+214 SSTVR

-228 YFLQEQLKAIE
+228 YFLQEQLKASE
-239 KELGQKDDPKNELDD
+239 KELGQKDDYKNELDD

-268 QEVVLREVEKLSRM
+268 LDIALREVEKLSRM
-282 YPSSPEATVSRN
+282 YPTSPEATVSRN
-294 YIDWLVALPWSVK
+294 YIDWLVALPWSAR
-307 TDDNLDINNAEK
+307 TDDNLDIRNAEK

-362 KTSLAKSVA
+362 KTSLAKSIA
-371 RALGRNFIRISLGGM
+371 RALGRNFVRVSLGGV

-392 RGHRRTYIGSLPGRI
+392 RGHRRTYIGSLPGRV

-428 MSMDF
+428 MSTDF

-485 RMEIIRLPG
+485 RMEIIKLSG
-494 YTEYEKLKIARGFL
+494 YTEYEKVKIAQGFL
-508 IPKQLKANGL
+508 IPKQIKLHGL
-518 KEEDIKFTQEAIL
+518 KEENIKFTADAIL
-531 RIIRRYTR
+531 RIVRRYTR

-552 VYRRIAKEVVTK
+552 VCRRIAKDVVKK
-564 EKDLKIRLTG
+564 EKDLKLRLSG
-574 VRVEK
+574 AKIEK

-592 EKSEVGVATG
+592 EKNEVGVATG

-612 ISIES
+612 ISIET
-617 TLMKGKGKLTLT
+617 TLMTGKGKLTLT

-649 RAREFGIDDDF
+649 RAREFGIDDNF
-660 YRKMDIHI
+660 YKKLDIHI

-694 TKRPVKKD
+694 TKCPVKKD

-734 TVIMPKENEKDLVE
+734 TVIIPKENEKDLVE
-748 IPKNILKD
+748 IPKGVLKD
-756 IKIIPVENM
+756 LKIIPVEYM
-765 DQVLEISLEKKRA
+765 DQVLEIALEKKCRKA
-778 KTAESSQNTNLKRM
+778 PKAAPRKMALK
-792 FRPTIYQRLPI
+792 PTIYQRLPI

>member
-1 MKKEHQIKESIPL
+1 MKKENKPKDSLPL
-14 LPLRDMVVFPYMVMP
+14 LPLRDMVVFPFMTVP
-29 LLVGRE
+29 LVVGRE
-35 KSINAV
+35 KSIAAV
-41 EEANKKDK
+41 EESLSKDK
-49 TILLCAQRSVK
+49 TILLCAQKSVK
-60 VEDPSVDDIYQ
+60 VEEPSEDDIYPI
-71 VGTVGQIIQSLK
+71 GTVSQVIQSVK
-83 LPDGSYKLLVEGLFR
+83 LPDGSYKLLVEGLYR
-98 AKIKK
+98 AKVVKLSPVK
-103 PLPNKEYLNV
+103 GYLNAGIE
-113 EIENV
+113 EIP
-118 SSEIE
+118 SAAE
-123 KTIEVEAMMRSLVNQ
+123 KTMEVEALVRSLVNQ

-162 ADQVADQIASY
+162 PDQLADTAASY
-173 LTLRVSERQAI
+173 LTMRVAEKQAI
-184 LEVIDPLERIKR
+184 LEILNPVDRIKK

-239 KELGQKDDPKNELDD
+239 KELGQKDDYKNELDE
-254 LKEKIK
+254 LKDKVK

-268 QEVVLREVEKLSRM
+268 QETALREVEKLSRM

-294 YIDWLVALPWSVK
+294 YIDWLVAIPWSAR
-307 TDDNLDINNAEK
+307 TEDNLDIKNAEK
-319 ILNEDHYGLEK
+319 ILAEDHYGLDK

-371 RALGRNFIRISLGGM
+371 RALGRNFVRVSLGGV

-433 RGDPAAALLEVLD
+433 RGDPASALLEVLN

-452 FSDHYLEVEFDL
+452 FSDHYLEVDFDL

-472 ANFQDNIPLPLQD
+472 ANFQDNIPIPLQD
-485 RMEIIRLPG
+485 RMEIIKIPG
-494 YTEYEKLKIARGFL
+494 YTEYEKVKIAQGFL
-508 IPKQLKANGL
+508 IPKQIKANGL
-518 KEEDIKFTQEAIL
+518 KAEDIKFTPDGIL
-531 RIIRRYTR
+531 RMIRRYTR

-552 VYRRIAKEVVTK
+552 VCRRIAKEVVKK
-564 EKDLKIRLTG
+564 EKDLKIRLTPN
-574 VRVEK
+574 RIEK

-592 EKSEVGVATG
+592 EKNEVGVATG

-617 TLMKGKGKLTLT
+617 TLMKGKGKMTLT
-629 GKLGEVMQESAQAA
+629 GKLGEVMQESAQAG

-649 RAREFGIDDDF
+649 RARELGISDDF
-660 YRKMDIHI
+660 YKKMDIHI

-694 TKRPVKKD
+694 TRYPVKKD

-716 PIGGLKSKILA
+716 PIGGLKSKMLA

-734 TVIMPKENEKDLVE
+734 TVIIPKENEKDLIE

-756 IKIIPVENM
+756 LKVIPVENM
-765 DQVLEISLEKKRA
+765 DQVLEIALDKKCRKA
-778 KTAESSQNTNLKRM
+778 AV
-792 FRPTIYQRLPI
+792 YQHLSI

>member
-1 MKKEHQIKESIPL
+1 MQKREDNKTNSLPL
-14 LPLRDMVVFPYMVMP
+14 VPLRDLVVFPHMIVP
-29 LLVGRE
+29 LLVGRSR
-35 KSINAV
+35 SIRAF
-41 EEANKKDK
+41 EEADKKDK
-49 TILLCAQRSVK
+49 AILLCAQKSVK
-60 VEDPSVDDIYQ
+60 VEDPAPQDTYHI
-71 VGTVGQIIQSLK
+71 GTVAQVIQSLK
-83 LPDGSYKLLVEGLFR
+83 LPDGSYKLLVEGLYR
-98 AKIKK
+98 AKVKRF
-103 PLPNKEYLNV
+103 LAVKEYLHV
-113 EIENV
+113 EIEHI
-118 SSEIE
+118 STDIE
-123 KTIEVEAMMRSLVNQ
+123 RTVEVEALMRSLVNQ
-138 FEEYVKL
+138 FEEYAKL
-145 NQRVPTEAY
+145 NMRVPTDAF
-154 ATIANIAD
+154 ATIANIDNPDQLAD
-162 ADQVADQIASY
+162 AVASY
-173 LTLRVSERQAI
+173 LTLRVSERQSI
-184 LEVIDPLERIKR
+184 LEIVNPVDRIKR

-207 LQIEKKI
+207 LNVEKKI
-214 SSNVR
+214 TSSVR

-239 KELGQKDDPKNELDD
+239 KELGQKDEHKNEIDELR
-254 LKEKIK
+254 EKIK
-260 QAKMPKEA
+260 QAKMTKEA
-268 QEVVLREVEKLSRM
+268 EEVAQRELDKLGRM

-294 YIDWLVALPWSVK
+294 YIDWLIALPWAAR
-307 TDDNLDINNAEK
+307 TEDNLDIKNAEK

-338 LAVRKLVKSMK
+338 LAVRRLVKSMK

-362 KTSLAKSVA
+362 KTSLAKSIA
-371 RALGRNFIRISLGGM
+371 RALGRNFVRVSLGGV

-407 IQSIRKAKSRNPV
+407 IQSIRKAKSKNPV

-428 MSMDF
+428 MAMDF

-485 RMEIIRLPG
+485 RMEIIKLVG
-494 YTEYEKLKIARGFL
+494 YTEYEKVKIARGFL
-508 IPKQLKANGL
+508 IPKQIKANGL
-518 KEEDIKFTQEAIL
+518 KIENITFSEEAIL
-531 RIIRRYTR
+531 KIIRRYTR

-552 VYRRIAKEVVTK
+552 ACRRIAKEVV
-564 EKDLKIRLTG
+564 ESGKDFKLRLTAAG
-574 VRVEK
+574 VQK
-579 YLGPVQFTEPKKE
+579 YLGPPQFNEPKIE
-592 EKSEVGVATG
+592 EENEVGVATG

-649 RAREFGIDDDF
+649 RAKEFGIDDDF
-660 YRKMDIHI
+660 YKKIDIHI

-683 ITMATALISSL
+683 ITMATALVSSL
-694 TKRPVKKD
+694 TKTPVKKD
-702 VAMTGEITLRGKVL
+702 VAMTGEITLRGRVL

-727 AHMVGIK
+727 AHRVGIK
-734 TVIMPKENEKDLVE
+734 TVIIPKENEKDLAE
-748 IPKNILKD
+748 IPKNILRE
-756 IKIIPVENM
+756 IKIIMVENM
-765 DQVLEISLEKKRA
+765 DKILDIALEKA
-778 KTAESSQNTNLKRM
+778 IKTKPKLKKKIYG
-792 FRPTIYQRLPI
+792 PTVYPHI
-803 QT
+803 QVQS

>member
-1 MKKEHQIKESIPL
+1 MQKKEHQIKDPLPL
-14 LPLRDMVVFPYMVMP
+14 LPLRDMVVFPYMVIP
-29 LLVGRE
+29 LLVGRQ
-35 KSINAV
+35 KSIAAV
-41 EEANKKDK
+41 EAADAKDK

-60 VEDPSVDDIYQ
+60 TEDPSPDDIYQ
-71 VGTVGQIIQSLK
+71 MGTVGKILQSLK
-83 LPDGSYKLLVEGLFR
+83 LPDGSYKLLVEGLYR
-98 AKIKK
+98 VKIKK
-103 PLPNKEYLNV
+103 FLPNKEYLNV
-113 EIENV
+113 EIEPI
-118 SSEIE
+118 STDAE
-123 KTIEVEAMMRSLVNQ
+123 KTMEVEALMRSLVNQ

-145 NQRVPTEAY
+145 NQRVPTEAF
-154 ATIANIAD
+154 ATTANIDNPNQLAD
-162 ADQVADQIASY
+162 TVASY
-173 LTLRVSERQAI
+173 LTLRISERQAI
-184 LEVIDPLERIKR
+184 LEIIDPVERIKR

-219 KQIEKAQKE
+219 RQIEKSQKE

-239 KELGQKDDPKNELDD
+239 KELGQKDEHKSEMDE
-254 LKEKIK
+254 LKEKVK
-260 QAKMPKEA
+260 AAKMTKEA
-268 QEVVLREVEKLSRM
+268 QEVALREIEKLSRM
-282 YPSSPEATVSRN
+282 YPNSPEATVSRN
-294 YIDWLVALPWSVK
+294 YIDWLVVLPWSVK
-307 TDDNLDINNAEK
+307 TDDNLDIKNAEK

-371 RALGRNFIRISLGGM
+371 RALGRNFIRISLGGV

-407 IQSIRKAKSRNPV
+407 IQSVRKAKSRNPV

-428 MSMDF
+428 MVMDF

-472 ANFQDNIPLPLQD
+472 ANFQDNIPVPLQD

-494 YTEYEKLKIARGFL
+494 YTEYEKVKIADGFL
-508 IPKQLKANGL
+508 ISKQIKANGL
-518 KEEDIKFTQEAIL
+518 KPENVSFSGEGTLK
-531 RIIRRYTR
+531 IIHRYTR

-552 VYRRIAKEVVTK
+552 VCRKIAKEVVEK
-564 EKDLKIRLTG
+564 ERDLKVKLTA
-574 VRVEK
+574 VSVQK
-579 YLGPVQFTEPKKE
+579 YLGPPQFSEPKIE
-592 EKSEVGVATG
+592 EKNEVGVATG

-649 RAREFGIDDDF
+649 RAKEFGIDDDF

-683 ITMATALISSL
+683 ITMATALVSSL
-694 TKRPVKKD
+694 TKLPVKKD

-716 PIGGLKSKILA
+716 QIGGLKSKILA
-727 AHMVGIK
+727 AHRVGIK
-734 TVIMPKENEKDLVE
+734 TVIIPKENEKDLAE
-748 IPKNILKD
+748 MPKNILRELRMVT
-756 IKIIPVENM
+756 VENM
-765 DQVLEISLEKKRA
+765 DQVLKIALENKRRKRSKAEPKK
-778 KTAESSQNTNLKRM
+778 
-792 FRPTIYQRLPI
+792 FYRPTIYQRLPI